1 MKNLVQL
8 LRWTLR
14 ALVFL
19 VLLAFA
25 LNNQQSSSLQFF
37 FGAQWQAPQIL
48 IVLAAFACGLL
59 AGVLAMAPRWWK
71 WRRRAHTAQAT
82 AATTP

>member
-71 WRRRAHTAQAT
+71 WRRRAHTATAT
-82 AATTP
+82 P

>member
-1 MKNLVQL
+1 
-8 LRWTLR
+8 
-14 ALVFL
+14 LVFL

-71 WRRRAHTAQAT
+71 WRRRAHTA
-82 AATTP
+82 AATP